1 MFLEYIKKKTLW
13 PPFMDTA
20 TSRRQFTIHRI
31 PNFTMISVSSFV
43 ILIILLCVANLRL
56 INALKNL
63 GFQGNSSLTG
73 YSMPLFYHLSYWLWK
88 KKIVNQLE
96 WFILNQEPLPG
107 LHHWQNIV
115 LWKKKNQIKK
125 YIKKLVWIDLKKH
138 DKNIK
143 VMVMTLSFCC
153 SYYIL

>member
-1 MFLEYIKKKTLW
+1 
-13 PPFMDTA
+13 MDTA

-31 PNFTMISVSSFV
+31 PNFNDF
-43 ILIILLCVANLRL
+43 
-56 INALKNL
+56 
-63 GFQGNSSLTG
+63 GFQFCNSNNFALCSKSEVDKCFKKPWISRKLFTQWIFYAIVLPPFLLT
-73 YSMPLFYHLSYWLWK
+73 LK